1 MNLTQLSTAASL
13 AQSAWAKFSD
23 YRDEK
28 AREAYSALEDAAK
41 QASKQASSARHHVE
55 GLDLDALPRTRAE
68 AGAVTKAAR
77 ARLERALA
85 EFDERT
91 RDARTSAYD
100 AATTATAAAAEG
112 TKLAGEKYALVR
124 QNVEEKTAEA
134 RKQAEKKTKAT
145 RKDLKKQS
153 RSAKKAAQKAA
164 EQAAKKAAKA
174 TKKQDKKSSTFLPIL
189 GITALLA
196 AGLGGAYY
204 WLRGKDTP
212 ATKPP
217 RVEDFGANKVAQAE
231 GSTLVYS
238 TTTEEPA
245 ERDEQ
250 LLSSIE
256 EQLADHA
263 LNPDNV
269 DDSASAA
276 DTDNNTKENDSK

>member
-1 MNLTQLSTAASL
+1 MNLTQLSIAASL

-41 QASKQASSARHHVE
+41 QASKQASSARHHME

-91 RDARTSAYD
+91 HDARTSAYD
-100 AATTATAAAAEG
+100 AATAAAAEG
-112 TKLAGEKYALVR
+112 TKIAGEKYALVR
-124 QNVEEKTAEA
+124 QNVEEKTTEA
-134 RKQAEKKTKAT
+134 RKQAEKKAT
-145 RKDLKKQS
+145 AARKDLKKQS
-153 RSAKKAAQKAA
+153 KSAKKAAQKT
-164 EQAAKKAAKA
+164 AKKAADQAAKNA
-174 TKKQDKKSSTFLPIL
+174 KKQAKKDKKSSKFLAIF

-217 RVEDFGANKVAQAE
+217 RVEDFGADKVAQAE

-238 TTTEEPA
+238 STTEEPA

-250 LLSSIE
+250 LLTSIE

-263 LNPDNV
+263 LNPENAEGAEGADGAGK
-269 DDSASAA
+269 DD
-276 DTDNNTKENDSK
+276 TK